1 MAASSIDD
9 HVVNAGRF
17 VLFGRLFFARAEDEH
32 RCIKVRTADS
42 CVHELEMPE
51 EWVSR
56 VGLLLGR
63 DVLVRARRLCPETG
77 PERAVMCSI
86 RRAEPGEMGAEQ
98 PGQTIA
104 QLAAEQSYDR
114 DCPPDITT
122 AVQAL
127 LPTRAD
133 AERFDRE
140 LEALRGRRLA

>member
-1 MAASSIDD
+1 MAASSIDN
-9 HVVNAGRF
+9 HVVNAERF

-42 CVHELEMPE
+42 CVHEIELPE

-63 DVLVRARRLCPETG
+63 DVLVRARRCPSEAG
-77 PERAVMCSI
+77 PERAVMYSI
-86 RRAEPGEMGAEQ
+86 RRAHPGEMGTEQ
-98 PGQTIA
+98 PQRTVA

-114 DCPPDITT
+114 DCPPDIAT
-122 AVQAL
+122 AVRGL

-140 LEALRGRRLA
+140 LEALRGRRLD

>member
-1 MAASSIDD
+1 MSSIDD
-9 HVVNAGRF
+9 HVVNVGRF
-17 VLFGRLFFARAEDEH
+17 VLFGQLVFARAEDEH

-56 VGLLLGR
+56 VGPLLGC
-63 DVLVRARRLCPETG
+63 DVLVRARRLCSETDQ
-77 PERAVMCSI
+77 ERAVMYSI
-86 RRAEPGEMGAEQ
+86 RRAEPGEIGTEQ
-98 PGQTIA
+98 PEQTVA
-104 QLAAEQSYDR
+104 QVAAEQSYDR

-122 AVQAL
+122 AVRAL